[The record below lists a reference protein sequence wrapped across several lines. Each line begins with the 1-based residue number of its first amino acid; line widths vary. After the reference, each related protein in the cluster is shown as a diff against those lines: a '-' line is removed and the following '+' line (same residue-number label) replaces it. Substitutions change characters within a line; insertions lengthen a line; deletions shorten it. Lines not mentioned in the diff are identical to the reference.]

1 MMNVSSLVSG
11 IGLKLNKLIDRQRD
25 LIEKMEKYQ
34 KEIQEL
40 NKIHGEQKDEI
51 NKLKEQYRILKLSK
65 TLETKEGAVE
75 AKAKISELVREID
88 KCIGLLNT

>member
-1 MMNVSSLVSG
+1 MNATSIVSG
-11 IGLKLNKLIDRQRD
+11 IELKLQKLIDRQKE
-25 LIEKMEKYQ
+25 LIEKVEKYR

-40 NKIHGEQKDEI
+40 NNIHHEQTAEI
-51 NKLKEQYRILKLSK
+51 IKLTEQYKILKLSK

-75 AKAKISELVREID
+75 AKAKINELVREID

>member
-1 MMNVSSLVSG
+1 MTNVASLVSG
-11 IGLKLNKLIDRQRD
+11 IGHKLQRLINRQEE
-25 LIEKMEKYQ
+25 LIEKVEKYQ

-40 NKIHGEQKDEI
+40 NKIHGEQKAEI
-51 NKLKEQYRILKLSK
+51 LKLTDQYKILKLSK

-75 AKAKISELVREID
+75 AKAKINELVREID

>member
-1 MMNVSSLVSG
+1 MMNVTSLVSG
-11 IGLKLNKLIDRQRD
+11 IELKLHKLIDSQKE
-25 LIEKMEKYQ
+25 LTEKMEKCR
-34 KEIQEL
+34 KELQEL
-40 NKIHGEQKDEI
+40 NKIHDEQKDEI

-75 AKAKISELVREID
+75 AKAKINELVREID

>member
-1 MMNVSSLVSG
+1 MTDVNSLAST
-11 IGLKLNKLIDRQRD
+11 IGNKLQRLSEKHKE
-25 LIEKMEKYQ
+25 LIEKLGKCQ
-34 KEIQEL
+34 KDIQEL
-40 NKIHGEQKDEI
+40 KKVNEEHRKEI
-51 NKLKEQYRILKLSK
+51 YSLREQYRILRLSK

>member
-1 MMNVSSLVSG
+1 MNATSIVSG
-11 IGLKLNKLIDRQRD
+11 IEPKLQKLIDRQKE
-25 LIEKMEKYQ
+25 LIEKVEKYR

-40 NKIHGEQKDEI
+40 NNIHHEQTAEI
-51 NKLKEQYRILKLSK
+51 IKLTEQYKILKLSK

-75 AKAKISELVREID
+75 AKAKINELVREID

>member
-1 MMNVSSLVSG
+1 MMNLTLLVSG
-11 IGLKLNKLIDRQRD
+11 IELKLQK
-25 LIEKMEKYQ
+25 LIEKQKELNEKTEKYL

-40 NKIHGEQKDEI
+40 NKINDKQKEEI
-51 NKLKEQYRILKLSK
+51 SKLKEQYRILKLSK

>member
-1 MMNVSSLVSG
+1 MTNVTSLVSG
-11 IGLKLNKLIDRQRD
+11 IELKLHKLIDRQKE
-25 LIEKMEKYQ
+25 LIEKLEKSQ

-40 NKIHGEQKDEI
+40 NKIHDIQKVEI
-51 NKLKEQYRILKLSK
+51 FKLKEQYRILKLSK

>member
-11 IGLKLNKLIDRQRD
+11 IELKMNKLIDRQRE
-25 LIEKMEKYQ
+25 LVEKMEKYQ

-40 NKIHGEQKDEI
+40 NKLHDVQKDEI
-51 NKLKEQYRILKLSK
+51 NKLKEKYNVLKLSK

>member
-40 NKIHGEQKDEI
+40 NKINGEQKAE
-51 NKLKEQYRILKLSK
+51 ILKLTEQYKILKLAK

-75 AKAKISELVREID
+75 AKAKINELVREID
-88 KCIGLLNT
+88 KCIGLLNP